1 MQLFDAS
8 VYGNSPVDKNPFIR
22 YSSSYQ
28 LSFLHSPVI
37 RAASEKLAALKS
49 SSTSSPSAS
58 PEKPQSSASPG
69 LPSASTEV
77 LEAQRKRFEEL
88 KVCDCNHTI

>member
-1 MQLFDAS
+1 MPLRTETLKLIRTLSLDIRLHIEYLCLFS
-8 VYGNSPVDKNPFIR
+8 V
-22 YSSSYQ
+22 
-28 LSFLHSPVI
+28 SPVI

-58 PEKPQSSASPG
+58 SEKLQSTASPG

-88 KVCDCNHTI
+88 KVCYAITRFDV